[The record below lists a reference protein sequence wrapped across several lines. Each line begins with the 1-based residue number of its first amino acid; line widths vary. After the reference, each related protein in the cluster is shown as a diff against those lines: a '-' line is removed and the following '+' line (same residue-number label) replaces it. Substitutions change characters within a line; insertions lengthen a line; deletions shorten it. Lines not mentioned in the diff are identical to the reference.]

1 VQAPPLAP
9 PAAIWKQL
17 VLLMQTVD
25 LRQLLLLVGVVGV
38 VLDAAQLGGQIGANY
53 SSCVS

>member
-1 VQAPPLAP
+1 L
-9 PAAIWKQL
+9 KLL

-25 LRQLLLLVGVVGV
+25 LRQLLLLLVGVVGV
-38 VLDAAQLGGQIGANY
+38 VLDAAQLSGQMGANY